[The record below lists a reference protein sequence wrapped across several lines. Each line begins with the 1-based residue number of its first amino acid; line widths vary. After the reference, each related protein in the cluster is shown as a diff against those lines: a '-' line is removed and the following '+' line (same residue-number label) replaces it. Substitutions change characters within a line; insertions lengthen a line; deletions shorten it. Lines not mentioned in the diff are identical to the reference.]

1 VTKFIIGKKI
11 MNKKTLIH
19 SALQKCF
26 KRSLIALPLMA
37 TVPFIA
43 NAEEVE
49 KEVGAGRIF
58 YLFLNVLRV
67 MSV

>member
-1 VTKFIIGKKI
+1 
-11 MNKKTLIH
+11 
-19 SALQKCF
+19 
-26 KRSLIALPLMA
+26 MA

-49 KEVGAGRIF
+49 KEVEAGRIF